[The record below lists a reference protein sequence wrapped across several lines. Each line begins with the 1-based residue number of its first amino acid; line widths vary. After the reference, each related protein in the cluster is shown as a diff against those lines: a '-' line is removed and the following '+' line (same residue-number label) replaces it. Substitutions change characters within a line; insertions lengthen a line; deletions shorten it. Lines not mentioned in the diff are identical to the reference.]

1 MQDADGIG
9 YTEYGQMLQVMA
21 AHQAGLNITVYKQIW
36 NEPDL
41 TDYFNYSAGGVS
53 FFHGTNS
60 DYNQMYEAASTAMAV
75 RTVICA
81 VPLIQS
87 QTVSDWHCCPC
98 SWEAVQDMHH

>member
-1 MQDADGIG
+1 MQDADGFG
-9 YTEYGQMLQVMA
+9 YSEYGEMLQVMA

-60 DYNQMYEAASTAMAV
+60 DYNQMYEAAATAMAV
-75 RTVICA
+75 RILTCA
-81 VPLIQS
+81 VRLWDLQIPDHLRLVMPTQFFA
-87 QTVSDWHCCPC
+87 HGR
-98 SWEAVQDMHH
+98 

>member
-9 YTEYGQMLQVMA
+9 YTEYGQMLQIMA
-21 AHQAGLNITVYKQIW
+21 ANQASLNITVYKQIW

-75 RTVICA
+75 RLTICA
-81 VPLIQS
+81 VRLWRVQIP
-87 QTVSDWHCCPC
+87 VHCRPAMTR
-98 SWEAVQDMHH
+98 EFFGHGR